1 MFDDLRLKRVYLH
14 TLEWNHRA
22 QKCFERSGFDPVRNV
37 RRMSRDFILMEVFRD
52 DWDETSA
59 DRLALR
65 QQYLD
70 QRGGAAVGDDDAVA
84 AAVV

>member
-22 QKCFERSGFDPVRNV
+22 QKCFERSGFNPVRNV
-37 RRMSRDFILMEVFRD
+37 RRMSHDFILMEVHRG

-59 DRLALR
+59 DRLSLR
-65 QQYLD
+65 QEYLD
-70 QRGGAAVGDDDAVA
+70 RRGGVAVGDDDAVA
-84 AAVV
+84 AAAA

>member
-1 MFDDLRLKRVYLH
+1 
-14 TLEWNHRA
+14 
-22 QKCFERSGFDPVRNV
+22 
-37 RRMSRDFILMEVFRD
+37 MEVLRD
-52 DWDETSA
+52 DWDETSS

-70 QRGGAAVGDDDAVA
+70 QRGGIEVGDDDAVA